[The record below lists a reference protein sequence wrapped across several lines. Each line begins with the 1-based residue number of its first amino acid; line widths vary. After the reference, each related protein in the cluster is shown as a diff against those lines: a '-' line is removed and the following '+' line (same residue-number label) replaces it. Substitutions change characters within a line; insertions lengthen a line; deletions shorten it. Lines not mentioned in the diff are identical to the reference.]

1 MTHQSPGYDAAGPA
15 DAGQQVAQLRHVLG
29 LVGQIAGR
37 GAPLLATDALLDEN
51 ARIISAYSNA
61 SSLVQRRFDAL
72 AGETAAWATSGIEA
86 LLAVDDGDEPPRAAA
101 SRLALELETALQ
113 RMARLLAH

>member
-15 DAGQQVAQLRHVLG
+15 DAGQQVARLRHVLG

-37 GAPLLATDALLDEN
+37 SAPPPATDALLDEN
-51 ARIISAYSNA
+51 ARIISAYSHA
-61 SSLVQRRFDAL
+61 STLVQRRFDAL

-86 LLAVDDGDEPPRAAA
+86 LLAVGNGGEPPRVAA
-101 SRLALELETALQ
+101 SRLATELETALQ
-113 RMARLLAH
+113 RMGKLLGR